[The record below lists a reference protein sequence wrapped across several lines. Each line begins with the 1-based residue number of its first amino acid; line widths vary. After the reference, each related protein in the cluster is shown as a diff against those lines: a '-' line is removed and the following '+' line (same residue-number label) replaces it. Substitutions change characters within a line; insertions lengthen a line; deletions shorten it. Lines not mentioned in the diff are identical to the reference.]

1 VIGSAFPAVSFLGVI
16 SVWRRLGWD
25 FRGTF
30 WGLLPLAVAVQLVH
44 SINVAPY
51 YDVFQAGYWREPHPG
66 PVLFL
71 YAVGAT
77 LLFGGWPLL
86 RAAMLPLCL
95 LLCVNPVPRAF
106 NLYMDLP
113 LQELSAGTARAFA
126 HLIGL
131 HPTGEQLR
139 MMFSPDFGML
149 IVPGCNGVRGSITF
163 AYLALIYGYT
173 RRLRL
178 SRLFAVSG
186 AALLAGY
193 AMNLLRLCVLV
204 LYYRAGLSWAAIKP
218 YGAGVDYVIGCTV
231 FLTGTVG
238 LGFLIRALEPAEEM
252 AVVVTGPEAVA
263 GRRAARMFVLRSV
276 CFAMVAVVGIVRA
289 HAMFS
294 PALWRH
300 ASATQIA
307 GSLPTSVGPYKL
319 IRSYTEQQYYVTG
332 GAPNLI
338 LGEYEA
344 PAVADRPAVRM
355 TLGLYVAGGY
365 HRLIDSMITRGLRPV
380 QTGTMESVS
389 AGGKA
394 VSLGTSEYDT
404 GDARQFNA
412 ETICAEGGCENPVGA
427 YGRLSRSNDTTA
439 SAGNHLPIL
448 LREEWPEGDATPA
461 AVLSGRFEQ
470 DAREFLCGLDV
481 QALVARVGRPVH

>member
-1 VIGSAFPAVSFLGVI
+1 
-16 SVWRRLGWD
+16 
-25 FRGTF
+25 
-30 WGLLPLAVAVQLVH
+30 
-44 SINVAPY
+44 
-51 YDVFQAGYWREPHPG
+51 
-66 PVLFL
+66 VLFL
-71 YAVGAT
+71 YAAGCA
-77 LLFGGWPLL
+77 LLFGGWTLL
-86 RAAMLPLCL
+86 RGAILPLCL

-106 NLYMDLP
+106 NIYMDLP

-178 SRLFAVSG
+178 GRLFAVSG

-204 LYYRAGLSWAAIKP
+204 LYYRAGLSFPAIKP
-218 YGAGVDYVIGCTV
+218 YGAGVDYAIGCTV

-238 LGFLIRALEPAEEM
+238 LGFLIRALEPAEQT
-252 AVVVTGPEAVA
+252 AVVAAVPEWVA
-263 GRRAARMFVLRSV
+263 GRHAARMFVLRCV
-276 CFAMVAVVGIVRA
+276 CFVMVAGLGIVRA
-289 HAMFS
+289 RAMFS

-307 GSLPTSVGPYKL
+307 GSLPASVGPYKL
-319 IRSYTEQQYYVTG
+319 VRTETEQQYYATG

-344 PAVADRPAVRM
+344 PAAENRPAVRM

-365 HRLIDSMITRGLRPV
+365 HRLIDSMITRGLRPI
-380 QTGTMESVS
+380 QTGAMES
-389 AGGKA
+389 AAADGKV
-394 VSLGTSEYDT
+394 VSLGTSAYDT

-412 ETICAEGGCENPVGA
+412 ETICGVTGCVNPIEA
-427 YGRLSRSNDTTA
+427 HEPLSSTDDPTG
-439 SAGNHLPIL
+439 SSGNHLPIL
-448 LREEWPEGDATPA
+448 LREEWPESDATPA
-461 AVLSGRFEQ
+461 AVLSGRFQQ
-470 DAREFLCGLDV
+470 DAREFLRGLDV
-481 QALVARVGRPVH
+481 QVLVARVGRPVQ